1 MTGVLMAQHGRFPMI
16 YLVRHGETA
25 WSLSGQHTG
34 LADIPLTLAGEQAE
48 LARRFIEMNSR
59 RGGSVKLI
67 WALLVCAS
75 LRSHIQVERIGLI
88 QRRIRRRLS
97 ARCSLVEAHRAR
109 WSR

>member
-48 LARRFIEMNSR
+48 LARRFVEMNSR
-59 RGGSVKLI
+59 RWVSETHLGPTGLCVVTLTHPSRADWTNPAADPTPLI
-67 WALLVCAS
+67 REML
-75 LRSHIQVERIGLI
+75 
-88 QRRIRRRLS
+88 
-97 ARCSLVEAHRAR
+97 AR
-109 WSR
+109 